1 MFVVPEEIEEYAL
14 LHSSPEDALLH
25 ALAQDTQEN
34 VAWPQMQTGHV
45 EGSFLRML
53 VQLSGAR
60 RVLEIGTYTGYSA
73 LSMAM
78 GLPEDGRVITCD
90 IDRKATA
97 LAREYW
103 ARSPHGAKIDLRLG
117 PALETLNGAGRSGEP
132 LEGPFD
138 FVFIDADKENY
149 VNYWEAILPKVRQ
162 GGLIA
167 ADNVLWSGKVLDPQE
182 KSDHAIVAFN
192 RHVLCDGRVDLV
204 MLTIRDGI
212 TLARKK

>member
-14 LHSSPEDALLH
+14 VHSSREDPLLQ
-25 ALAQDTQEN
+25 ALAQDTQAN
-34 VAWPQMQTGHV
+34 TKWPQMQTGHV

-53 VQLSGAR
+53 VQVSKAR
-60 RVLEIGTYTGYSA
+60 RVLEIGTFTGYSA

-90 IDRKATA
+90 VDPEATA
-97 LAREYW
+97 TARRYW
-103 ARSPHGAKIDLRLG
+103 EKSGQGAKIDLRLG
-117 PALETLNGAGRSGEP
+117 PALETIES

-149 VNYWEAILPKVRQ
+149 VNYWEAVLPKVRQ

-167 ADNVLWSGKVLDPQE
+167 VDNVLWSGRVLDP
-182 KSDHAIVAFN
+182 KDTLDHAVVAFN
-192 RHVLCDGRVDLV
+192 RHVRYDDRVELV
-204 MLTIRDGI
+204 MLTVRDGV

>member
-1 MFVVPEEIEEYAL
+1 LFVVPEEIEEYAL
-14 LHSSPEDALLH
+14 LHSSREDPLLQ
-25 ALAQDTQEN
+25 ALAQDTQSN
-34 VAWPQMQTGHV
+34 AKLPQMQTGHV

-53 VQLSGAR
+53 VQSSNAR

-90 IDRKATA
+90 IDPEATA
-97 LAREYW
+97 MARQYW
-103 ARSPHGAKIDLRLG
+103 EKSGHGEKIDLRLG
-117 PALETLNGAGRSGEP
+117 PALETIES

-149 VNYWEAILPKVRQ
+149 VNYWEAVLPKVRR

-167 ADNVLWSGKVLDPQE
+167 VDNVLWSGRVLDP
-182 KSDHAIVAFN
+182 KDALDHAIVAFN
-192 RHVLCDGRVDLV
+192 RHVRYDDRVELV
-204 MLTIRDGI
+204 MLTVRDGV

>member
-1 MFVVPEEIEEYAL
+1 MVPEEIEEYAL
-14 LHSSPEDALLH
+14 VHSSREDPLLQ
-25 ALAQDTQEN
+25 ALAQDTQAN
-34 VAWPQMQTGHV
+34 TKWPQMQTGHV

-53 VQLSGAR
+53 VQVSKAR
-60 RVLEIGTYTGYSA
+60 RVLEIGTFTGYSA

-90 IDRKATA
+90 VDPEATA
-97 LAREYW
+97 TARRYW
-103 ARSPHGAKIDLRLG
+103 EKSGQGAKIELRLG
-117 PALETLNGAGRSGEP
+117 PALETIES

-149 VNYWEAILPKVRQ
+149 VNYWEAVLPKVRQ

-167 ADNVLWSGKVLDPQE
+167 VDNVLWSGRVLDP
-182 KSDHAIVAFN
+182 KDTLDHAVVAFN
-192 RHVLCDGRVDLV
+192 RHVRYDDRVELV
-204 MLTIRDGI
+204 MLTVRDGV

>member
-14 LHSSPEDALLH
+14 VHSSREDPLLQ
-25 ALAQDTQEN
+25 ALAQDTQAN
-34 VAWPQMQTGHV
+34 TKWPQMQTGHV

-53 VQLSGAR
+53 VQVSKAR
-60 RVLEIGTYTGYSA
+60 RVLEIGTFTGYSA

-90 IDRKATA
+90 VDPEATA
-97 LAREYW
+97 TARRYW
-103 ARSPHGAKIDLRLG
+103 EKSGQGAKIELRLG
-117 PALETLNGAGRSGEP
+117 PALETIES

-149 VNYWEAILPKVRQ
+149 VNYWEAVLPKVRQ

-167 ADNVLWSGKVLDPQE
+167 VDNVLWSGRVLDP
-182 KSDHAIVAFN
+182 KDTLDHAVVAFN
-192 RHVLCDGRVDLV
+192 RHVRYDDRVELV
-204 MLTIRDGI
+204 MLTVRDGV